1 METLEFLGGKY
12 QKKEQIVPG
21 PVQTFRAREA
31 GTSREVFV
39 HRVST
44 TDEQAEQMALLRM
57 LTTVLLRSSE
67 ARKLVLDF
75 GEEQGFWYVV
85 TASEPRC
92 LMLREWLQFEL
103 NREASMPVP
112 PASVSAEPSAP
123 PSQPKEAPIPS
134 AGSLGP
140 EPGEFTRV
148 FQSLKPEA
156 VPPPTASST
165 EPAPKSDEPGEFT
178 RFFQGGLAPSESK
191 PPANPE
197 VKRSQDRPSRGGF
210 VQRPHTPMPPLQP
223 KATESGEFT
232 RLFAGPNT
240 EVPKSGDG
248 FADQASSKPDPGDP
262 FSGSRNAPK
271 APVQER
277 AEPGEY
283 TRIFGAGT
291 VPSPLPSPS
300 APANVFASPP
310 ADDPLR
316 GTRPLDATPHAPT
329 TPPKGPSEYTMV
341 IQGSHL
347 ASDAGSAAGPAT
359 PNGGAENLSALPK
372 FSVPPQAKVP
382 AVSPPRLPA
391 MPAPAA
397 EVKVPVGGN
406 KKLVIFFAILGI
418 LAVVLVLLVVLT
430 AVKK

>member
-1 METLEFLGGKY
+1 METLGFLGGKY

-57 LTTVLLRSSE
+57 LTTVLLRSNE

-85 TASEPRC
+85 TESEPRC
-92 LMLREWLQFEL
+92 LILREWLQFEL
-103 NREASMPVP
+103 NRGASPPTP
-112 PASVSAEPSAP
+112 PASEPSAP
-123 PSQPKEAPIPS
+123 LSQPKEASIPP
-134 AGSLGP
+134 AGPTRP

-156 VPPPTASST
+156 GPPPTASST
-165 EPAPKSDEPGEFT
+165 EPPLKRDEPGEFT
-178 RFFQGGLAPSESK
+178 RFFQGGLAPSENK

-210 VQRPHTPMPPLQP
+210 VQRPHTPIPPLQP
-223 KATESGEFT
+223 KPAETGEFT
-232 RLFAGPNT
+232 RLFAHPNT
-240 EVPKSGDG
+240 EVPKSGDR
-248 FADQASSKPDPGDP
+248 FPDYPSPKPDPGDP
-262 FSGSRNAPK
+262 FSGGGNTPK
-271 APVQER
+271 APPQDP

-283 TRIFGAGT
+283 TRIFGAAGG
-291 VPSPLPSPS
+291 PSPLPSVS
-300 APANVFASPP
+300 KPANVFASPP

-316 GTRPLDATPHAPT
+316 STRPLEAAPPVSPA
-329 TPPKGPSEYTMV
+329 PPKGPSEYTMV
-341 IQGSHL
+341 IQGTHPSPGTG
-347 ASDAGSAAGPAT
+347 AGGPAT
-359 PNGGAENLSALPK
+359 PNTGAENASALPK
-372 FSVPPQAKVP
+372 FSVPLQPKVP
-382 AVSPPRLPA
+382 AVSPPKPPA
-391 MPAPAA
+391 VPAPAA
-397 EVKVPVGGN
+397 EVKVPAGGS
-406 KKLVIFFAILGI
+406 KKLIVFFAILGV
-418 LAVVLVLLVVLT
+418 LAVVLVLLVVLI